1 MNAFTI
7 PEKSTLLE
15 KHRSLFPAKK
25 RPAPKVQ
32 NPVSLPGGSL
42 YLPPAMMR
50 RIKTNDTKNS
60 S

>member
-7 PEKSTLLE
+7 PEKSALLE

-32 NPVSLPGGSL
+32 NAISLPGGSTN
-42 YLPPAMMR
+42 LPPAMMYR
-50 RIKTNDTKNS
+50 NKTNDTKNS